1 MLMPLQRADRRLNAQ
16 LLDSELDDTLES
28 FEGGC
33 NLGSSAVASLRG
45 SAKKQSTGVAREKD
59 KADRATYQTVL
70 DPRTR
75 LVSHAPNAPVFA
87 PDQSFWHE
95 KAKSTDSNV
104 AAASLSPAVKPQ
116 SRRCIKPV
124 SPGREFWE
132 KIGFEDVKWSKWTV
146 PAGACEDAECW
157 ALQ

>member
-1 MLMPLQRADRRLNAQ
+1 MLMLLQRADRRLNAQ

-33 NLGSSAVASLRG
+33 NLGSSAVASVRG
-45 SAKKQSTGVAREKD
+45 SANKQSTGVAREKD

-95 KAKSTDSNV
+95 KAKSTDSIV
-104 AAASLSPAVKPQ
+104 AAASCSEASVPQ
-116 SRRCIKPV
+116 VHKTHFPRKGILGEHC
-124 SPGREFWE
+124 F
-132 KIGFEDVKWSKWTV
+132 
-146 PAGACEDAECW
+146 
-157 ALQ
+157 